1 MTPKPNLTRFLKIQ
15 YFSSSARLSTSP
27 FASVRSISLP
37 STSSSPATLPA
48 RLPPTYSVRYLSGT
62 RSPKMASDEDY
73 MAFLNKANQD
83 TGGATTQSSSKVA
96 LKAKDEG
103 SEVPKEI
110 AKVCRDA
117 VYTSDADE
125 PFEEVSLKWDGKNR
139 LPTESEF
146 ATLIN
151 HPSPSEAEISILDPL
166 SWDSKGQYTDV
177 LEAVRQATAGNDVRV
192 YRVVRDATRVEYWL
206 VSSKEGKLVGAKA
219 LGVES

>member
-1 MTPKPNLTRFLKIQ
+1 
-15 YFSSSARLSTSP
+15 
-27 FASVRSISLP
+27 
-37 STSSSPATLPA
+37 
-48 RLPPTYSVRYLSGT
+48 
-62 RSPKMASDEDY
+62 MASDDDY

-83 TGGATTQSSSKVA
+83 TGGAATQSEGKA
-96 LKAKDEG
+96 TLKAKDEG

-110 AKVCRDA
+110 RNVCRDA
-117 VYTSDADE
+117 VYVSEADE

-151 HPSPSEAEISILDPL
+151 HPSGSDAEISIEDPL
-166 SWDSKGQYTDV
+166 IWDAKGQYTNV
-177 LEAVRQATAGNDVRV
+177 LEAVRKATAGNDVRV

-206 VSSKEGKLVGAKA
+206 VSSKDGKLVGAKA